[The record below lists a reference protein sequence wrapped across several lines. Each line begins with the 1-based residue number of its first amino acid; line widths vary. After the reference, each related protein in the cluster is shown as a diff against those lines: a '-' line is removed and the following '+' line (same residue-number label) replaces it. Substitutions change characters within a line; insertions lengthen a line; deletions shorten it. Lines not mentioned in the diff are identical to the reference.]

1 MLVRLRLQCQ
11 RRYLRKNTGLMTCSI
26 NRVTIDFVAPCG
38 PATTAN
44 LMALAMLRKVQI
56 GYHPVIFA
64 VGAGAVLEA
73 HPLVRQQQ
81 RFDYSASKRQDA

>member
-11 RRYLRKNTGLMTCSI
+11 RRYLCKNTGLMTCSI

-44 LMALAMLRKVQI
+44 LMALAGLRKVQN

-64 VGAGAVLEA
+64 VGRVPCWWP
-73 HPLVRQQQ
+73 HPLVRQLQ

>member
-1 MLVRLRLQCQ
+1 
-11 RRYLRKNTGLMTCSI
+11 MTCSI

-64 VGAGAVLEA
+64 VGRVPRWWA
-73 HPLVRQQQ
+73 HLLVRQLQ
-81 RFDYSASKRQDA
+81 RFDYSASKGQDA